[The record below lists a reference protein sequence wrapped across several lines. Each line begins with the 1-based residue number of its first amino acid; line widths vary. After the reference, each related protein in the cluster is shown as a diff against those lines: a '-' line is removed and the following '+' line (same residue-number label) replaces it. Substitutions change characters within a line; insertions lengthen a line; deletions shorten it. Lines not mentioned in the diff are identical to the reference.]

1 MNDTEYRPITI
12 GNWILTFILLAIPL
26 VNIIMLIVWAATGS
40 THPSKKSFAQAY
52 LILIGAIFA
61 IALMVALI
69 LPLIAHLSGS
79 VTR

>member
-61 IALMVALI
+61 IAVMAALI
-69 LPLIAHLSGS
+69 LPLIAHS
-79 VTR
+79 TR